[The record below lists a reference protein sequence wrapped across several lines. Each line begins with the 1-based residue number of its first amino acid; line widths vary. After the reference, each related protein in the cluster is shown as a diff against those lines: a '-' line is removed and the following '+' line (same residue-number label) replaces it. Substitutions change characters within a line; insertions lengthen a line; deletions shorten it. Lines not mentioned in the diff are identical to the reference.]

1 MNYRN
6 PQLIE
11 ELAAQYAL
19 GTLRGPARQR
29 FEKLCLQDLSAMNA
43 LRRWEDRLAGLVSE
57 VEPIKPPQHV
67 WKNIQQRLGHTD
79 KRRSGLLEALFGWMS
94 GMRLATAA
102 GVAAV
107 VLAIGVVTFI
117 SIPQTEVMA
126 VIANEQKVEQWRVE
140 APRNRAKL
148 FITRLASL
156 ALDPNRDYELW
167 ALPDSGAAPVSLG
180 LLPKGGKRDLQLSVA
195 QRLALA
201 GAS

>member
-148 FITRLASL
+148 FITR
-156 ALDPNRDYELW
+156 
-167 ALPDSGAAPVSLG
+167 
-180 LLPKGGKRDLQLSVA
+180 
-195 QRLALA
+195 
-201 GAS
+201 